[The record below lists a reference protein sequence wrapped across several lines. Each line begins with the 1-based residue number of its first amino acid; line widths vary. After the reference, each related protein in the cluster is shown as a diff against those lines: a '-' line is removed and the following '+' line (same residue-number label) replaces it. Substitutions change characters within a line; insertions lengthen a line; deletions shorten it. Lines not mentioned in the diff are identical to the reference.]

1 MNNNVLYS
9 VTFLAIAK
17 RVQNNL
23 DLNIQVTPGAYQG
36 CSVRIGGILPQTYLF
51 IKHILTLLVNL
62 LTIVNQFTNK

>member
-23 DLNIQVTPGAYQG
+23 DLNIQVIPGAYQG
-36 CSVRIGGILPQTYLF
+36 CSVRVRGVLPQTYLF

-62 LTIVNQFTNK
+62 LTIFNQFSNK